1 MIKKT
6 NSILVVGAGTAGLVT
21 ALILKQ
27 KYKENLDIEI
37 IKSDKV
43 GIIGVGEGSTE
54 HWSDFLDFIGVEKS
68 EIIKECGATFK
79 FGINFKEWGS
89 YNYIHNVNEYQ
100 TLKNAGHF
108 VMYNKMIAENKP
120 LVHNFVSQN
129 KYPADHI
136 ENIFVNQ
143 FHFDTHKLNDYLQK
157 LCIERGMRITDDEI
171 IKVEL
176 DKNNGNIK
184 MVKSEENYYT
194 ADFFIDC
201 TGFKRLLINELG
213 GEWESYEKYL
223 KMKQAIVFPTPE
235 EDNYNMWTEA
245 KAMKHGWR
253 FKIPV
258 QGRCGN
264 GYIYDSDY
272 TTSDKAKQEIEKDLG
287 FEVDV
292 KKQISFQAGALKKT
306 WIKNCVAVGLSANF
320 IEPLEASSIGSSIR
334 SAYVLSQHIISYDE
348 RAIDYYN
355 QNITSINENIRDF
368 VALHYVT
375 DRDDSKFWQDQKD
388 VPLPDTLKSKLDLWK
403 TRLPCLDDFRG
414 DSGYILFWAE
424 NFMVVMDGLNMIDK
438 DMARHQYNMLNNYT
452 KQYCDFFEADR
463 NETIKKWTM
472 INHKDAIKLI
482 L

>member
-1 MIKKT
+1 M
-6 NSILVVGAGTAGLVT
+6 TAV
-21 ALILKQ
+21 Q
-27 KYKENLDIEI
+27 
-37 IKSDKV
+37 
-43 GIIGVGEGSTE
+43 
-54 HWSDFLDFIGVEKS
+54 
-68 EIIKECGATFK
+68 
-79 FGINFKEWGS
+79 
-89 YNYIHNVNEYQ
+89 
-100 TLKNAGHF
+100 
-108 VMYNKMIAENKP
+108 
-120 LVHNFVSQN
+120 
-129 KYPADHI
+129 
-136 ENIFVNQ
+136 
-143 FHFDTHKLNDYLQK
+143 
-157 LCIERGMRITDDEI
+157 
-171 IKVEL
+171 
-176 DKNNGNIK
+176 
-184 MVKSEENYYT
+184 VK
-194 ADFFIDC
+194 
-201 TGFKRLLINELG
+201 R
-213 GEWESYEKYL
+213 
-223 KMKQAIVFPTPE
+223 
-235 EDNYNMWTEA
+235 
-245 KAMKHGWR
+245 
-253 FKIPV
+253 
-258 QGRCGN
+258 
-264 GYIYDSDY
+264 
-272 TTSDKAKQEIEKDLG
+272 
-287 FEVDV
+287 V

-348 RAIDYYN
+348 KAIDYYN

-368 VALHYVT
+368 VALHYVI